1 VPGLLAKDGFEGVQV
16 AALPDGRAVAV
27 KIADGAG
34 RARVPVTAA
43 ALTRAGVDPAL
54 LTAFAGETVLGGG
67 RPVGGV
73 RPVAGLGAAAEA
85 VSV

>member
-1 VPGLLAKDGFEGVQV
+1 M
-16 AALPDGRAVAV
+16 

-43 ALTRAGVDPAL
+43 ALTHAGVDPAL

-67 RPVGGV
+67 RPVGGAAGGGAGCGGGRGV
-73 RPVAGLGAAAEA
+73 RLNGRGLVGQEGASA
-85 VSV
+85 VGRSAV

>member
-1 VPGLLAKDGFEGVQV
+1 S
-16 AALPDGRAVAV
+16 AV
-27 KIADGAG
+27 KIAAGAG

-43 ALTRAGVDPAL
+43 ALTHAGVDPAL

-73 RPVAGLGAAAEA
+73 RPVAGLGAAADA
-85 VSV
+85 VCV